1 MRIELLVVI
10 GTLCEILCG
19 SRDLIL
25 KVKFL
30 DQKATSS
37 FVKDFLSK
45 YINKTDDSYEI
56 LHFSKKHYLI
66 YIISFKFENKK
77 PDILDI
83 ERKFKEIKNEFIL
96 DIIIVKNNK
105 IKTYEK
111 LDKDRELQDNLM
123 INKTVTSP
131 FIESDYFFK
140 KNITGKNVSIA
151 IFDSGINNDFAGCNL
166 KEVINFTDENEQDNN
181 GHGTFISSNICR
193 IAINSNI
200 YFFKVF
206 NGKRKTFSSW
216 LYKAIDKALS
226 MNIKIFNFSF
236 GGINFDD
243 YLITSIIK
251 KAVSNGVI
259 IVCAAGNDG
268 PAFGTINY
276 PGNLPYTLTIGAL
289 KQKEKKEI
297 KISKISSRGPAIFK
311 KGNGY
316 IDKPDLWSL
325 GENIVNYII
334 I

>member
-1 MRIELLVVI
+1 
-10 GTLCEILCG
+10 
-19 SRDLIL
+19 
-25 KVKFL
+25 
-30 DQKATSS
+30 
-37 FVKDFLSK
+37 
-45 YINKTDDSYEI
+45 
-56 LHFSKKHYLI
+56 
-66 YIISFKFENKK
+66 
-77 PDILDI
+77 
-83 ERKFKEIKNEFIL
+83 
-96 DIIIVKNNK
+96 
-105 IKTYEK
+105 
-111 LDKDRELQDNLM
+111 
-123 INKTVTSP
+123 
-131 FIESDYFFK
+131 
-140 KNITGKNVSIA
+140 
-151 IFDSGINNDFAGCNL
+151 
-166 KEVINFTDENEQDNN
+166 
-181 GHGTFISSNICR
+181 
-193 IAINSNI
+193 
-200 YFFKVF
+200 
-206 NGKRKTFSSW
+206 
-216 LYKAIDKALS
+216 